1 MEKVKEKNKGGR
13 PKLDSIVRKT
23 QVTCMLTPEQ
33 IKQLDSFSDYL
44 EMSRSTLMAN
54 LIDTGLDDLRVYK
67 AIGAL
72 RAVKTGQYT
81 NSRLHIRQPVKDA
94 S

>member
-1 MEKVKEKNKGGR
+1 MKKVEHKNKAGR
-13 PKLDSIVRKT
+13 PSLDPIIRRT
-23 QVTCMLTPEQ
+23 QVSCMLTPEQ

-44 EMSRSTLMAN
+44 EMSRSTLMSN

-81 NSRLHIRQPVKDA
+81 NSRLHIRQPGKEA